1 VYAHRGGALLR
12 PENTILAFDHGLSL
26 GADGL
31 ELDVHLSRDGIV
43 VVHHD
48 PMLDRT
54 TGARGPLAQ
63 RTADELAH
71 VDAGYWFTEA
81 SLKAGTTGET
91 ASLKTGTTGETASL
105 KAGTTGETASLKAG
119 TTGEDVNG
127 EYPFR
132 GQGIGVPTLR
142 DVLARYP
149 AVPLIIELKVNQ
161 PELARRVIE
170 EVRRAGAV
178 DRVTF
183 GSFGW
188 RVLHAAR
195 TLEPRIPT
203 GASQEEVRWALYRS
217 WVRWP
222 LGRPRYRE
230 LQVPEQAGA
239 TRIITPGFIRHA
251 HRAGLLVKVWTVD
264 DPADMHRLLEWGV
277 DALIS
282 DRPDLA
288 VAAVAR
294 GGGKSPA

>member
-63 RTADELAH
+63 RTAAELAH
-71 VDAGYWFTEA
+71 VDAGYWFRGEVR
-81 SLKAGTTGET
+81 LKADTTR
-91 ASLKTGTTGETASL
+91 
-105 KAGTTGETASLKAG
+105 
-119 TTGEDVNG
+119 

-132 GQGIGVPTLR
+132 GQGLGIPTLC

-149 AVPLIIELKVNQ
+149 AVPLIIELKVNHA
-161 PELARRVIE
+161 ELARRVIE

-282 DRPDLA
+282 NRPDLA

>member
-1 VYAHRGGALLR
+1 MSRLTALKRPLVYAHRGGALLR

-48 PMLDRT
+48 PVLDRT

-71 VDAGYWFTEA
+71 VDAGYWFRGEVRLTA
-81 SLKAGTTGET
+81 DTTRGDAT
-91 ASLKTGTTGETASL
+91 
-105 KAGTTGETASLKAG
+105 
-119 TTGEDVNG
+119 G

-132 GQGIGVPTLR
+132 GQGLGIPTLR

-251 HRAGLLVKVWTVD
+251 HRAGLRVKVWTVD
-264 DPADMHRLLEWGV
+264 DPADMRRLLEWGV

-288 VAAVAR
+288 VMAVTGA
-294 GGGKSPA
+294 GGKRPA